1 MKGLDDFTPLHFAVS
16 EGHIEIVEFLLAQKA
31 AIDLI
36 TTSLRTPLHIACN
49 RGNLKII
56 QILVEAHANINAQD
70 KDGSTPTH
78 ILSNNGYN
86 DSLAWLLSKEPDLTL
101 KNIYGEIAVETCA
114 NVETRKVFSMFSK
127 LSMDDNYSRTV
138 MKGVILHNNRA
149 DMIKS
154 FMFKAQ
160 MINSNASLGVPEFKP
175 KITKDPVK
183 NPNRIIK
190 ILEAAEKLKSISLEE
205 NKSPSIESVADT
217 EKKDDDL
224 INTDD
229 FETFNMLGKGSF
241 GEVYLVKYKKN
252 NKYYALK
259 SLNKKRVMSQNLL
272 RYAKAERN
280 VLCINKHPF
289 IVGLHFAFQTSDK
302 LFMAMEYC
310 PG

>member
-1 MKGLDDFTPLHFAVS
+1 M
-16 EGHIEIVEFLLAQKA
+16 LAQKA

-154 FMFKAQ
+154 FMFKAHNLNKVVFLFYYYR
-160 MINSNASLGVPEFKP
+160 IFCLELDKSTADRLWLSLHCCVPENNSVSVPTTCSF
-175 KITKDPVK
+175 IT
-183 NPNRIIK
+183 
-190 ILEAAEKLKSISLEE
+190 L
-205 NKSPSIESVADT
+205 
-217 EKKDDDL
+217 
-224 INTDD
+224 
-229 FETFNMLGKGSF
+229 
-241 GEVYLVKYKKN
+241 
-252 NKYYALK
+252 
-259 SLNKKRVMSQNLL
+259 
-272 RYAKAERN
+272 
-280 VLCINKHPF
+280 
-289 IVGLHFAFQTSDK
+289 
-302 LFMAMEYC
+302 
-310 PG
+310 